1 MQSQYESLQMEYQK
15 QSFELKE
22 RRFYLKSEIEGLSED
37 LDSKKKEYSIQ
48 VFKVVVVLCSQCY
61 ATDRV

>member
-37 LDSKKKEYSIQ
+37 LDSEKKEYSIQ
-48 VFKVVVVLCSQCY
+48 VFKVVQLLK
-61 ATDRV
+61 